1 MHEQDKAVRR
11 RDESTA
17 FASLERRARLRI
29 YRDIVSTGRAPRAE
43 QVAARMK
50 RPVRD
55 IRESFERLEAGH
67 AITLEK
73 DTREILRA
81 APFWA
86 SPTAFQVES
95 GRRSWWASCIWDA
108 LGVPAM
114 LGRDARILTACG
126 CCGEAMTLRVRRGKI
141 ERARGVI
148 HFAVPARRWYE
159 DLVFT

>member
-1 MHEQDKAVRR
+1 MDENTARESLDRR
-11 RDESTA
+11 V
-17 FASLERRARLRI
+17 RLRI
-29 YRDIVSTGRAPRAE
+29 YRELVASGRVPLAE
-43 QVAARMK
+43 RVAARMK
-50 RPVRD
+50 RPVED
-55 IRESFERLEAGH
+55 IHAAFERLEASH
-67 AITLEK
+67 VILLQK

-86 SPTAFQVES
+86 SPTTFQVES

-108 LGVPAM
+108 LGIPTL

-126 CCGEAMTLRVRRGKI
+126 CCGEAMPLSVRSGEL

-159 DLVFT
+159 DIVFT

>member
-1 MHEQDKAVRR
+1 M
-11 RDESTA
+11 DESIA
-17 FASLERRARLRI
+17 LAARDRRVRVRI
-29 YRDIVSTGRAPRAE
+29 YRDIVSTGRVPRAE
-43 QVAARMK
+43 EVAARMK

-67 AITLEK
+67 AIVLEK

-86 SPTAFQVES
+86 SPTAFLVES

-126 CCGEAMTLRVRRGKI
+126 CCSEAMTLNVRRGKL